1 MSSINKTC
9 LVFFLVGFSFVL
21 ATAQETES
29 IQTTGMAS
37 YYHDKF
43 EGRPTASG
51 EPYRKDSLTAAH
63 PTLPF
68 NTLLR
73 VTNLSNKKSVV
84 VKVNDRGPFVRSR
97 IIDVSKAAA
106 ITLDFIDQ
114 GLTQVKIEVVENDE

>member
-1 MSSINKTC
+1 MSFIFKTV
-9 LVFFLVGFSFVL
+9 LVIFLTGFSFSS
-21 ATAQETES
+21 ATAQETDS

-51 EPYRKDSLTAAH
+51 QPYRKDSLTAAH

-68 NTLLR
+68 NTLVR

-84 VKVNDRGPFVRSR
+84 VKVNDRGPFVKSR

-106 ITLDFIDQ
+106 IALGFLDQ
-114 GLTQVKIEVVENDE
+114 GLTKVRIEVVEKE

>member
-1 MSSINKTC
+1 MSSFIKT
-9 LVFFLVGFSFVL
+9 FLVIFLLIGSYASVQ
-21 ATAQETES
+21 AQETDS
-29 IQTTGMAS
+29 LQTTGMAS

-51 EPYRKDSLTAAH
+51 QPYRKDSLTAAH

-68 NTLLR
+68 NTLVR
-73 VTNLSNKKSVV
+73 VTNLSNDKSVV

-106 ITLDFIDQ
+106 IALDFLEK
-114 GLTQVKIEVVENDE
+114 GLTRVEIQVVTDDE